1 MNSNLNGKLKNN
13 TKYKIKPFTK
23 SLLNELETKYEIK
36 LKSRVR
42 KRDGVHYIYSS
53 GNIEF
58 TLITDK

>member
-1 MNSNLNGKLKNN
+1 MSKKINN
-13 TKYKIKPFTK
+13 NAKYKVKPFTK
-23 SLLNELETKYEIK
+23 SLLNELGVKHGIK
-36 LKSRVR
+36 LKRRVR